1 MLRTLTIRDV
11 VLIDRLEINFH
22 SGLCVLTGETGA
34 GKSILLDALG
44 LALGRRADARLVRH
58 GARQALVTAEF
69 AAAQTNPV
77 REILAEQGIV
87 GDDGMLLRRVL
98 TADGRSRAFVN
109 DVPVSVSL
117 LQRLGEALVDM
128 HGQFESQ
135 RLLNPAV
142 HRRLLD
148 AYGDLHSLVE
158 AARHAFAAWRRA
170 ADARARAAAELETAR
185 HDEEYLRHAAD
196 ELAALKPEPGEEE
209 TLAVR
214 RSAMMQGEMLLEA
227 INQAVAELEHGGSAE
242 AAVRSALRH
251 LERVSAKFAGRLDAA
266 CAALDKAA
274 SEIAE
279 GMALLEKAGSETDLD
294 PRSLDLVEER
304 LFALRA
310 LARKHNTDVDGLS
323 ALQETL
329 AARLAALEDGG
340 AKVERLQRGEAE
352 SRASFAATAGRLTE
366 ARHQAAARLDA
377 AVAAEL
383 EPLKLSKA
391 IFTTSIEPLEEK
403 DWSEHGCDRVAFE
416 IATIPGVPPGPLN
429 RIASGGELARFMLA
443 LKAVLAEAD
452 PVPTIVFDEV
462 DSSIGG
468 ATAAAVGER
477 LARRAEQAQ
486 VLVVTHSPQ
495 VAARGAHH
503 WQVSKQET
511 RGDAVAMGDGNPARG
526 PGMLTTVDALT
537 KDARK
542 EEIARML
549 AGAMV
554 TDEARAA
561 ADSLLHGHQP

>member
-69 AAAQTNPV
+69 AAPQTSLI
-77 REILAEQGIV
+77 REILSEQDIV

-98 TADGRSRAFVN
+98 GADGRSRAFVN

-117 LQRLGEALVDM
+117 LQRLGDALVDV

-135 RLLNPAV
+135 RLLNPAI

-148 AYGDLHSLVE
+148 AYGDLNSLVE
-158 AARHAFAAWRRA
+158 ATRNAFAAWRRA
-170 ADARARAAAELETAR
+170 ADARARAEAELETAR

-209 TLAVR
+209 TLAAR
-214 RSAMMQGEMLLEA
+214 RSAMMHGEMLLEA
-227 INQAVAELEHGGSAE
+227 MNQAVTELEHGRGAE
-242 AAVRSALRH
+242 TAVRSALHH
-251 LERVSAKFAGRLDAA
+251 LERVSAKFSGRLDAT

-279 GMALLEKAGSETDLD
+279 GTALLEKASSETDLD
-294 PRSLDLVEER
+294 PRNLDLVEER
-304 LFALRA
+304 LFSLRA
-310 LARKHNTDVDGLS
+310 LARKHNTDVDGLP

-329 AARLAALEDGG
+329 TARLATLEDGG
-340 AKVERLQRGEAE
+340 ANLERLQRGEVQ
-352 SRASFAATAGRLTE
+352 SRASFSATATRLTE
-366 ARHQAAARLDA
+366 ARHKAAARLDA
-377 AVAAEL
+377 AVADEL
-383 EPLKLSKA
+383 GPLQLSKA
-391 IFTTSIEPLEEK
+391 VFTTLIESLAEK
-403 DWSEHGCDRVAFE
+403 NWGEYGCDRAIFQVA
-416 IATIPGVPPGPLN
+416 TNPGASPGRLN
-429 RIASGGELARFMLA
+429 KIASGGELARFMLA

-477 LARRAEQAQ
+477 LARLAEQTQ

-503 WQVSKQET
+503 WQVSKQEMQ
-511 RGDAVAMGDGNPARG
+511 RGAMAAGDGNPARG
-526 PGMLTTVDALT
+526 PCMLTTVDALT

-549 AGAMV
+549 AGAKI

-561 ADSLLHGHQP
+561 ADSLLHGQQP